1 MDEHWVILRYVMGE
15 DAGRYSVFK
24 DYDDG
29 HRWGSPMYEVVGYA
43 DTREEALQVKRE
55 QIEAKQTPEGGAT

>member
-1 MDEHWVILRYVMGE
+1 MAGHWVLLRDVMGA

-43 DTREEALQVKRE
+43 DTHKEALQVKRE
-55 QIEAKQTPEGGAT
+55 QIAEPKTREAE